1 MEVIIREARPS
12 DAAQIIA
19 YVNRLIEEPNSNL
32 EMSPGEFTHTVEQEA
47 GFLSDFAQS
56 ENSIYLV
63 AEVEGKI
70 VGSLNCRGSYR
81 KAIRHA
87 VTLGMS
93 VDQAYRGQGIGSQLM
108 ARAIEW
114 AKDTGIVK
122 RIELAVFERNV
133 IAIHLY
139 QKFGFEIEGKRRK
152 AGFRDGAYH
161 DGLIMALLL

>member
-1 MEVIIREARPS
+1 MKAIIREAQPS
-12 DAAQIIA
+12 DAKQIIA

-32 EMSPGEFTHTVEQEA
+32 EMSPGEFTHTVEEEA
-47 GFLSDFAQS
+47 EILAAFAAS
-56 ENSIYLV
+56 ENSLYLV
-63 AEVEGKI
+63 ADLDGAI
-70 VGSLNCRGSYR
+70 VGSLNCKGSNR

-93 VDQAYRGQGIGSQLM
+93 VDQAYRNQGIGGQLM
-108 ARAIEW
+108 ARTIEW
-114 AKDTGIVK
+114 AKGTGIVK
-122 RIELAVFERNV
+122 RIELAVFERNA